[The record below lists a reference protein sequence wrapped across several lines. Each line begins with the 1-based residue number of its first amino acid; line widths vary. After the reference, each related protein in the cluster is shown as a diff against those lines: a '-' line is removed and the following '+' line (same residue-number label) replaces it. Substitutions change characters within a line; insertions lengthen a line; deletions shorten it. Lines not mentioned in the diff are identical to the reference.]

1 MIKLKGMKKNV
12 TIVVDDEKLGKM
24 QDFYADNLLDSSGE
38 YVVFMAKHEDVVIT
52 AYTSKKGKHKV
63 TFMGEGSLKEARIW
77 DNEAKE
83 FETKNPVKEDWK
95 FFGNQIGSDEV
106 GVGDFLLPMIVV
118 AAYVRKDQISLL
130 RELGIHDS
138 KKLTDQKIKEIG
150 PTVVKEFKY
159 SKLTLPNEKYN
170 EMLQKGENLNSLK
183 AKMHNRALLNMHR
196 EHPEVINIFIDE
208 FVAPKTYYRYLNDA
222 NEEIVGDIISKT
234 KGESHFPCVA
244 LASVIARYS
253 FLLEVEKLEE
263 KYGMALPLGAGQKV
277 TEAAKAFVEKYGL
290 EEFDKIAK
298 KNFAN
303 YREVVSEKLI

>member
-1 MIKLKGMKKNV
+1 MKKNV
-12 TIVVDDEKLGKM
+12 TIVVDDEKLAKM

-38 YVVFMAKHEDVVIT
+38 YVVFMAKSEDIVIT

-63 TFMGEGSLKEARIW
+63 TFMGEGSLEEAQIW
-77 DNEAKE
+77 DAEAKE
-83 FETKNPVKEDWK
+83 FESKAPVKEEWE
-95 FFGNQIGSDEV
+95 FFGDQIGSDEV

-138 KKLTDQKIKEIG
+138 KKLTDEKIREIG
-150 PTVVKEFKY
+150 PIAAKEFKY

-196 EHPEVINIFIDE
+196 KHPQVINIFIDE
-208 FVAPKTYYRYLNDA
+208 FVAPKTYYKYLNDA

-253 FLLEVEKLEE
+253 FLLEVDRLNE
-263 KYGMALPLGAGQKV
+263 KYGMVLPFGAGKGVNKV
-277 TEAAKAFVEKYGL
+277 AEAFIEKYGL

-303 YREVVSEKLI
+303 YREVISTKLL